1 MNIGDISIIVGLIA
15 ANAFFVGAEFG
26 LISAR
31 RSTIEL
37 KALDGSSLAKVT
49 LKAMEQV
56 SLMLAGAQLGITL
69 ASLALGAVAEP
80 IIAHFLEGPLEMF
93 GTPEFLLH
101 PISFAI
107 ALGFMT
113 YLHVVFG
120 EMIPKNIALAGPD
133 KTAIALAPIL
143 YWFVRI
149 FYPVVISLN
158 WMANRSL
165 RLFGVEPKDEVTSSF
180 TRDEVAGFVKESH
193 REGLLDSDE
202 EKLLRGSLRFD
213 KKRVES
219 IIIPL
224 SELTVGPSTVTPL
237 EIERMVAEKGFSRF
251 PLQDSKKKLIG
262 YVHLKDILDI
272 KKENYAKP
280 LPRDEIRALPIV
292 KSTDTLHEAL
302 LKMQRAGAH
311 MAQVVNNRKRVLG
324 VIMMEDALEELVG
337 EIRDDTQDNQ

>member
-1 MNIGDISIIVGLIA
+1 MSIAEISLIVGLIL

-37 KALDGSSLAKVT
+37 KALGGSSLAKVT

-69 ASLALGAVAEP
+69 ASLALGAVGEP
-80 IIAHFLEGPLEMF
+80 IIAHFLEGPLYYLNV
-93 GTPEFLLH
+93 PEFLLH

-107 ALGFMT
+107 ALAFMT

-133 KTAIALAPIL
+133 KTAIILAPAL
-143 YWFVRI
+143 YWFVRV

-158 WMANRSL
+158 WMANHTI

-180 TRDEVAGFVKESH
+180 TRDEVAGFVTESH

-202 EKLLRGSLRFD
+202 EQLLRGSLRFD
-213 KKRVES
+213 KKLVES

-224 SELTVGPSTVTPL
+224 SALTVASSTVTPIG
-237 EIERMVAEKGFSRF
+237 IERLVAENGYSRF
-251 PLQDSKKKLIG
+251 PLQDTKKRLIG

-272 KKENYAKP
+272 SKENYAKP
-280 LPRDEIRALPIV
+280 LPKDEIRALPV
-292 KSTDTLHEAL
+292 VQSRDTLHEAL
-302 LKMQRAGAH
+302 LSMQRSGAH

-324 VIMMEDALEELVG
+324 VIMMEDALEDLVG
-337 EIRDDTQDNQ
+337 EIRDDGQDNQ